1 MKSEDLKEL
10 NENVKSMIQS
20 HIDKNQITLTEF
32 ARNAKIHQSHLWE
45 FMNTKDRKKGMH
57 SSTLEKIGEFLNQ
70 K

>member
-10 NENVKSMIQS
+10 NENVKEMIQA

-45 FMNTKDRKKGMH
+45 FMNTKNRKKGMH